1 MGKTSEKINGNGTME
16 IAIREKEELSKDLML
31 LDKNAR
37 SYKIVSQAD
46 RDNGTVILSAILTKY
61 KEAEARRKQLV
72 DPLNGVVRQINAE
85 FKKITEPLLQLE
97 GIVKNEIA
105 RDFREQERIRIEK
118 EREEQRRLEAERKKL
133 EAQMK
138 KAKDELSKELIQN
151 RINEAEIT
159 AEQKIEAVQEK
170 KTVSTTAGSTT
181 VRKIWT
187 WKYENPQAVD
197 LSKIPVEYLKVD
209 EAKILTAI
217 RSGVR
222 EISGIIIYQTESVS
236 AR

>member
-1 MGKTSEKINGNGTME
+1 MAKENEKSNPTMA
-16 IAIREKEELSKDLML
+16 IAVREKEALKKDLTA
-31 LDKNAR
+31 LDANVN
-37 SYKIVSQAD
+37 SYKIVDQTT
-46 RDNGTVILSAILTKY
+46 RENGAVMLAAI
-61 KEAEARRKQLV
+61 KELRRKADDKRKSLV
-72 DPLNGVVRQINAE
+72 DPLNSVVKAINAE
-85 FKKITEPLLQLE
+85 FKMITEPLDKYE

-105 RDFREQERIRIEK
+105 RDYREQERIRLEK

-138 KAKDELSKELIQN
+138 KAKDELSKEIIQSRMN
-151 RINEAEIT
+151 DAEIK
-159 AEQKIEAVQEK
+159 AEQNIEAVTEK
-170 KTVSTTAGSTT
+170 KTVTTSAGSTT

-209 EAKILTAI
+209 EGKITTAI

-222 EISGIIIYQTESVS
+222 EISGIVIYQTESIAS
-236 AR
+236 R

>member
-1 MGKTSEKINGNGTME
+1 M
-16 IAIREKEELSKDLML
+16 REKEVLKKDLSV
-31 LDKNAR
+31 LDGKVNG
-37 SYKIVSQAD
+37 YKIIDEAS
-46 RDNGTVILSAILTKY
+46 RKNGAVILSAI
-61 KEAEARRKQLV
+61 KELKKKAEEKRKSLV
-72 DPLNGVVRQINAE
+72 DPLNSVTKAINAE
-85 FKKITEPLLQLE
+85 FKLIIEPLNKYE
-97 GIVKNEIA
+97 ATIKNEIA
-105 RDFREQERIRIEK
+105 RDYREQERIRMEK
-118 EREEQRRLEAERKKL
+118 QYEEQRRLEAERKKL

-187 WKYENPQAVD
+187 WKYENPQAID